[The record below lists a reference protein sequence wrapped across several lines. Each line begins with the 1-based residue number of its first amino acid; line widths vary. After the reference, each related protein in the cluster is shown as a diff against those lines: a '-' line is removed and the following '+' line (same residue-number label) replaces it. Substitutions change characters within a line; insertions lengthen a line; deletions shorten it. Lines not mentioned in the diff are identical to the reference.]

1 MMTGWSLGDKG
12 LPASCC
18 SKPAGM
24 NMGECVPARTG
35 PFSTG
40 TRCARLERGR
50 RSVSPCREEE
60 DWVSNLPGHSMR
72 RGRHIFTVP
81 MGSTCEYSEPA
92 HAWHYPRNPRPK
104 AKGFP
109 CPVGTLCP
117 VLGLPTTWLP
127 TLALVVAGNPSVMA
141 GREAALC
148 RANWAS
154 ELSCIIRRWARGVC
168 TKHNSLVSCSSS
180 GRAQRGTSS
189 SGTGSRR
196 GWLSPSCLAECLRP
210 GQGASGTH
218 GDSTYAR
225 RQEMHTV
232 KEDSVSEAA
241 LGQAEV
247 STVQGK
253 QG

>member
-1 MMTGWSLGDKG
+1 MMTGWSRGDKG

-50 RSVSPCREEE
+50 RSASPCREEE
-60 DWVSNLPGHSMR
+60 EWVSNPLGHSTG
-72 RGRHIFTVP
+72 RGRHILTLP
-81 MGSTCEYSEPA
+81 TGSACEYSEPA
-92 HAWHYPRNPRPK
+92 HAWRYPRNPRPK
-104 AKGFP
+104 RKGFP
-109 CPVGTLCP
+109 CPAGTLCP
-117 VLGLPTTWLP
+117 VLGLSTTWLP

-189 SGTGSRR
+189 SGTGQA
-196 GWLSPSCLAECLRP
+196 AEE
-210 GQGASGTH
+210 GG
-218 GDSTYAR
+218 
-225 RQEMHTV
+225 
-232 KEDSVSEAA
+232 
-241 LGQAEV
+241 
-247 STVQGK
+247 
-253 QG
+253 

>member
-1 MMTGWSLGDKG
+1 MAY
-12 LPASCC
+12 PHCAH
-18 SKPAGM
+18 GM
-24 NMGECVPARTG
+24 G
-35 PFSTG
+35 
-40 TRCARLERGR
+40 
-50 RSVSPCREEE
+50 
-60 DWVSNLPGHSMR
+60 
-72 RGRHIFTVP
+72 
-81 MGSTCEYSEPA
+81 TCERSEPA
-92 HAWHYPRNPRPK
+92 HAWHYPRNTRPK
-104 AKGFP
+104 GKGFP
-109 CPVGTLCP
+109 CPAGTLCP

-180 GRAQRGTSS
+180 SRAQRGTSS

-196 GWLSPSCLAECLRP
+196 GWLSPSCLGERLGP

-218 GDSTYAR
+218 GDSTYTR
-225 RQEMHTV
+225 RQEMHTA
-232 KEDSVSEAA
+232 KEGSVSGAV
-241 LGQAEV
+241 LGRAEDP
-247 STVQGK
+247 TVQGE